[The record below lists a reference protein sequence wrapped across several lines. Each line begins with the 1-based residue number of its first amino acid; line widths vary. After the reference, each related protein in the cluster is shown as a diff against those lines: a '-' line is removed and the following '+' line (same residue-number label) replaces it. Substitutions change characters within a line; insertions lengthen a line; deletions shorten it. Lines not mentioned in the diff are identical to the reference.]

1 MSLSE
6 LNKVVEQ
13 PERYFLSS
21 SIVKCISYSD
31 YFPLRLAVK
40 RTDCIKSLKI
50 PERILRRLPNVP
62 IVKGLSKMGIKV
74 EFEKRGFLAS
84 LLLGNLWIS
93 SSFTCRNCS
102 LTGGQI
108 TDGYSEAEGYVGFV
122 EIHFPY
128 RNYVKGR
135 IKAKTRGRLNRMF
148 AGIEV
153 KLDND
158 VLRRRIEDDDVL
170 MELLRESFES
180 SIVSWDSGITLSVKK
195 MDEREY
201 NVIEFTLNRFTD
213 KHINDLI
220 KRGIDF
226 RKAPEL
232 VFDIAERIARK
243 VL

>member
-1 MSLSE
+1 MSLTE
-6 LNKVVEQ
+6 LNEVVEQ
-13 PERYFLSS
+13 PERYFLSG

-40 RTDCIKSLKI
+40 RTDYIKSLKI

-62 IVKGLSKMGIKV
+62 IVEALSKMGIKV

-108 TDGYSEAEGYVGFV
+108 TDGYSDAEGYVGFV
-122 EIHFPY
+122 NIYFPY

-135 IKAKTRGRLNRMF
+135 IKAKTKGRLNRVF

-153 KLDND
+153 KLDD
-158 VLRRRIEDDDVL
+158 VLRRRIEDDGVL
-170 MELLRESFES
+170 MGLLRESFES

-195 MDEREY
+195 MDEKEY
-201 NVIEFTLNRFTD
+201 NIIEFTLNRFTD

-243 VL
+243 LL